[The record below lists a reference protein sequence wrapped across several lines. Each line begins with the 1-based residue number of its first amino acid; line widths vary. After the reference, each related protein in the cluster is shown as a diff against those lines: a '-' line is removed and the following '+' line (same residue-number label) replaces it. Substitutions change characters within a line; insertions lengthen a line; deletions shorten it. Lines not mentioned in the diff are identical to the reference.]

1 MVKSITAYKKRSY
14 FKRKYGYYNHPTE
27 GGFQQAVGLP
37 LNMLNS
43 WLFGIDDSRIS
54 NYATMHLDQDKKMV
68 LPLAVRNKNINHT
81 LISESG
87 LYSLIPRS
95 NKPEAKIFKK

>member
-1 MVKSITAYKKRSY
+1 MVITTT
-14 FKRKYGYYNHPTE
+14 PTE
-27 GGFQQAVGLP
+27 GGFQQAVCLP
-37 LNMLNS
+37 LNVLNG

-54 NYATMHLDQDKKMV
+54 NYATMHLDQDEKMIHQISV
-68 LPLAVRNKNINHT
+68 HNKNINHT

-87 LYSLIPRS
+87 LYSLIIRS